1 MMGMGIEMLP
11 TTSTEL
17 FEFLLSKNSDE
28 IIKYFQ
34 NSDTDA
40 IDIWV
45 IKNLAFLMENDI
57 ITDYHITIRETDNF
71 AFRKI
76 SDVNVLLMNL
86 DNLNADEKRNVRLVF
101 KVSNL
106 FLKDGVFF
114 LWMIDYNSLRS
125 ICRSTDEVRSV
136 LFRFGGV
143 TSIVRR
149 YQP

>member
-1 MMGMGIEMLP
+1 MLP

-17 FEFLLSKNSDE
+17 SKLLLSKNSDE
-28 IIKYFQ
+28 IIKYFH
-34 NSDTDA
+34 NSDTDE

-45 IKNLAFLMENDI
+45 IKNLAFLMENEI
-57 ITDYHITIRETDNF
+57 ITDYHITIRETDSF
-71 AFRKI
+71 VFRKI
-76 SDVNVLLMNL
+76 SNVNDLLMNL
-86 DNLNADEKRNVRLVF
+86 DNLDTNEKRNVRLVF

-114 LWMIDYNSLRS
+114 LWMIDYNSLSS

-136 LFRFGGV
+136 LCRFGGV

-149 YQP
+149 YEP